1 MSPPFALKYGWVWRL
16 SQDIYDNQ
24 KMHKL
29 LSKLTS

>member
-1 MSPPFALKYGWVWRL
+1 MSPPLALKYAQVWRL

-24 KMHKL
+24 KIHKL